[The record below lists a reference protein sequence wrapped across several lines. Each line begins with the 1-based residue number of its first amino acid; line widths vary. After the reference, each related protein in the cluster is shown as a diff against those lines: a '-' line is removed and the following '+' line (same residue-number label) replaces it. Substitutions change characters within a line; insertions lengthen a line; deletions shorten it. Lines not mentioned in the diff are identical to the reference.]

1 MFDNEM
7 IVALRSALLVCFA
20 ARGLGAV
27 EVLQNFQSRQQGRAS
42 GPVIYFQH
50 LPQDRRY
57 GWPEK
62 RDVWN
67 EAEQTFDHIESQ
79 QMEATYQFSALAE
92 QDPANDTELTPADYA
107 KAAAAAFQ
115 SDPVMNALRLAGIG
129 VLRVTTVRI
138 GYSDNDREQFQ
149 QDPSFDVTFTHRDTT
164 IDVIK
169 PVEATELNINRV

>member
-1 MFDNEM
+1 MFDNAM
-7 IVALRSALLVCFA
+7 IVALRSALVARFA
-20 ARGLGAV
+20 ARGMGAV
-27 EVLQNFQSRQQGRAS
+27 KVLQNFQPTQQGRAT
-42 GPVIYFQH
+42 GPAIYFQH
-50 LPQDRRY
+50 LPQDKRY

-62 RDVWN
+62 RDRWV
-67 EAEQTFDHIESQ
+67 EADQTFEHIESQ
-79 QMEATYQFSALAE
+79 QMESTYQFSSVAP

-115 SDPVMNALRLAGIG
+115 SDAVMDALRLAGIG

-164 IDVIK
+164 IDIIK